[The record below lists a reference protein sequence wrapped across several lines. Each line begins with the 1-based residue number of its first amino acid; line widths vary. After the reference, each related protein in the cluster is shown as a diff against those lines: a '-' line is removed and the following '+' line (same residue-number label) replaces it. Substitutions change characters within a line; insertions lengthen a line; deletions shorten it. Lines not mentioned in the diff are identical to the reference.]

1 MWYGMVENERVS
13 ILFMIWYGMGFLQM
27 VKREGHASCGLSLCS
42 PSMWGG
48 EARGWWWIGKDENT
62 GEDVDRRG
70 LKWLKLAFK

>member
-1 MWYGMVENERVS
+1 MPVVD
-13 ILFMIWYGMGFLQM
+13 FLCA
-27 VKREGHASCGLSLCS
+27 HPACG
-42 PSMWGG
+42 GG

>member
-1 MWYGMVENERVS
+1 MVWLEMKELAYFLWYGMV
-13 ILFMIWYGMGFLQM
+13 WYGFPTDGKERGTCQLWTFFVLTQH
-27 VKREGHASCGLSLCS
+27 V
-42 PSMWGG
+42 GG